1 MAQTFLNL
9 HPDKVHG
16 LVLLSSKARTTL
28 PADIEWK
35 FRNLLPTL
43 EVFGK

>member
-1 MAQTFLNL
+1 MAQKFLNL

-16 LVLLSSKARTTL
+16 LVLLSSKAKTNL

-35 FRNLLPTL
+35 FRNLLPVL